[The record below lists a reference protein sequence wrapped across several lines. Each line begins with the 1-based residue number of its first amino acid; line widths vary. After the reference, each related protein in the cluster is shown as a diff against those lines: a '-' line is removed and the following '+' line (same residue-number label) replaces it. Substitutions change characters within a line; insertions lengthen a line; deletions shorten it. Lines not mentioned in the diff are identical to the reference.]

1 MKTFKETTEKEKR
14 EADEASVFAE
24 YENEIGETPEFAE
37 LKGKASE
44 FSIDALK
51 KECLCIVGLYAR
63 ANKTPETKD
72 VEPKEIKFSIESTAI
87 DAEDEPYGGLMKKYL
102 GR

>member
-1 MKTFKETTEKEKR
+1 MKLLYLLNKNKGQIMK
-14 EADEASVFAE
+14 AVM
-24 YENEIGETPEFAE
+24 AE